1 MGEEC
6 AQTLT
11 EGRQEEAERIEDSPE
26 RIMALVDWL
35 FLGDEGKAALPS

>member
-6 AQTLT
+6 AQTLKALT
-11 EGRQEEAERIEDSPE
+11 EEAERIEDSPE

-35 FLGDEGKAALPS
+35 FMGDEGPKGLPS